1 MSLNKIEWSKQQLDS
16 KFGDKNGAIKTLLY
30 VIDDLN
36 SKYSELELKLS
47 SQKSK
52 PAKKQ
57 TAAKKPAAKKT
68 TTRKR
73 ATAKK

>member
-36 SKYSELELKLS
+36 SKYSELELELS

-52 PAKKQ
+52 P
-57 TAAKKPAAKKT
+57 AKKPAAKKT

>member
-47 SQKSK
+47 AQKSK
-52 PAKKQ
+52 P
-57 TAAKKPAAKKT
+57 AKKPAAKKT

>member
-16 KFGDKNGAIKTLLY
+16 KFGDKNGAIQTLLY

-47 SQKSK
+47 AQKSK
-52 PAKKQ
+52 P
-57 TAAKKPAAKKT
+57 AKKPAAKKT

>member
-16 KFGDKNGAIKTLLY
+16 KFGDKNGAITTLLY

-47 SQKSK
+47 AQKSK
-52 PAKKQ
+52 P
-57 TAAKKPAAKKT
+57 AKKPAAKKT